1 MNLRDYKTVS
11 DRRKALEKELSVN
24 LNLIGSYS
32 LDESVASKRNCENMI
47 GAAQIPMGVAGP
59 LLIKSQISNPENLK
73 KKNYYIP
80 LATTEGALVA
90 SINRGCKAITLSGG
104 AVVDSHRIGA
114 TRGPVFRVKNLAE
127 NRTLRTFLDTR
138 FDELKSVAQK
148 TSHHLALTSFTST
161 GIGRY
166 RYVRFVFDTQD
177 AMGLNMVTIATEAV
191 ASYIQEQTGIECL
204 ALSGNYCV
212 DKKPSWLNILG
223 KRGIKVWAEVVLT
236 QKVLK
241 ETLKT
246 SAQQLYDVWLAKCML
261 GSVMS
266 GSMAFNAQFANV
278 VAALFAATGQDIA
291 HVVEGSLGVT
301 TAEVLP
307 GGALY
312 MCVYVPDLMIGTVGG
327 GTGLATQHEALTLLG
342 VAGSSPEGESGNNA
356 RRFAEIVGAA
366 VLAGE
371 ISLLSS
377 LEEGSLARA
386 HQKFGRGK
394 QL

>member
-1 MNLRDYKTVS
+1 MNIRMLKS
-11 DRRKALEKELSVN
+11 AKERRTALEKLLHVELSS
-24 LNLIGSYS
+24 IGSFS
-32 LDESVASKRNCENMI
+32 LDEQTASTRNCENMI

-59 LLIKSQISNPENLK
+59 LLIKAQISNPNVQKEK
-73 KKNYYIP
+73 EYYIP

-90 SINRGCKAITLSGG
+90 SINRGCKAITQSGG

-138 FDELKSVAQK
+138 FDELKEVAAQ

-166 RYVRFVFDTQD
+166 RYIRFVFDTQD

-191 ASYIQEQTGIECL
+191 ASYIREQTGIECL

-236 QKVLK
+236 KTVLR

-246 SAQQLYDVWLAKCML
+246 TARQVYDVWLAKCML

-327 GTGLATQHEALTLLG
+327 GTGLGTQREALSMLG
-342 VAGSSPEGESGNNA
+342 VAGSSPQGDGGTNA
-356 RRFAEIVGAA
+356 RHFAEIVGAA

-371 ISLLSS
+371 ISLLAS
-377 LEEGSLARA
+377 LEEGTLAKAHQSLARGN
-386 HQKFGRGK
+386 Q
-394 QL
+394 

>member
-1 MNLRDYKTVS
+1 MLKS
-11 DRRKALEKELSVN
+11 AKERRTALEKLLHVELSS
-24 LNLIGSYS
+24 IGSFS
-32 LDESVASKRNCENMI
+32 LDEQTASTRNCENMI
-47 GAAQIPMGVAGP
+47 GEAQIPMGVAGP
-59 LLIKSQISNPENLK
+59 LLIKAQISNPNVQKEK
-73 KKNYYIP
+73 EYYIP

-90 SINRGCKAITLSGG
+90 SINRGCKAITQSGG

-138 FDELKSVAQK
+138 FDELKEVAAQ

-166 RYVRFVFDTQD
+166 RYIRFVFDTQD

-191 ASYIQEQTGIECL
+191 ASYIREQTGIECL

-236 QKVLK
+236 KTVLR

-246 SAQQLYDVWLAKCML
+246 TARQVYDVWLAKCML

-327 GTGLATQHEALTLLG
+327 GTGLGTQREALSMLG
-342 VAGSSPEGESGNNA
+342 VAGSSPQGDGGTNA
-356 RRFAEIVGAA
+356 RHFAEIVGAA

-371 ISLLSS
+371 ISLLAS
-377 LEEGSLARA
+377 LEEGTLAKAHQSLARGN
-386 HQKFGRGK
+386 Q
-394 QL
+394 

>member
-1 MNLRDYKTVS
+1 MKSVKE
-11 DRRKALEKELSVN
+11 RREALGKLLHTEFPA
-24 LNLIGSYS
+24 IGSFS
-32 LDESVASKRNCENMI
+32 LDEQTASTRNCENMI

-59 LLIKSQISNPENLK
+59 LLIKAQISNPNSQKEK
-73 KKNYYIP
+73 EYYIP

-90 SINRGCKAITLSGG
+90 SINRGCKAITQSGG

-114 TRGPVFRVKNLAE
+114 TRGPVFRVKNLTE

-138 FDELKSVAQK
+138 FDELKAVAAE

-166 RYVRFVFDTQD
+166 RYIRFVFDTQD

-191 ASYIQEQTGIECL
+191 ASYIREQTGIECL

-212 DKKPSWLNILG
+212 DKKPSWLNVLG
-223 KRGIKVWAEVVLT
+223 KRGIKVWAEVVFT
-236 QKVLK
+236 KKVLR

-246 SAQQLYDVWLAKCML
+246 TSQNVYDVWLAKCML

-278 VAALFAATGQDIA
+278 VAALFAATGQDLA

-307 GGALY
+307 GGDLY

-327 GTGLATQHEALTLLG
+327 GTGLATQREALTMLG
-342 VAGSSPEGESGNNA
+342 VAGSSPEAGSGNNA
-356 RRFAEIVGAA
+356 RQFAEIVGAA

-371 ISLLSS
+371 ISLLAS
-377 LEEGSLARA
+377 LEEGTLAKAHQSLAR
-386 HQKFGRGK
+386 GK
-394 QL
+394 I